1 MAMSA
6 PMQDKIVSIVESLLL
21 QDGNSNGPD
30 GDNLHAVTRSLGVG
44 VPATS
49 SSEVLTL
56 HK

>member
-30 GDNLHAVTRSLGVG
+30 GDNWHAVTRSLGVG

-56 HK
+56 HE